1 MRPGERVT
9 HVNLGLF
16 LPTVIVV
23 NDQWAGEAALRWRAC
38 RRRGRHAREP
48 APSSQSLLPAVLG
61 VVLLVCLIL
70 LLLTYL

>member
-1 MRPGERVT
+1 MKGQRS
-9 HVNLGLF
+9 
-16 LPTVIVV
+16 
-23 NDQWAGEAALRWRAC
+23 GEAPLRWRAR

-48 APSSQSLLPAVLG
+48 APSSQSLLPAVFG

>member
-1 MRPGERVT
+1 MRVT
-9 HVNLGLF
+9 IVKPGSS
-16 LPTVIVV
+16 LPTVIVMKG
-23 NDQWAGEAALRWRAC
+23 QWAGEAPLRWRAR

-70 LLLTYL
+70 ILLTYL

>member
-1 MRPGERVT
+1 MTSVKSP
-9 HVNLGLF
+9 F
-16 LPTVIVV
+16 SLPTVIVM
-23 NDQWAGEAALRWRAC
+23 NEQWAGEAPLRWRAR

-48 APSSQSLLPAVLG
+48 APSPQSFLPAVLG

>member
-1 MRPGERVT
+1 MTCLRRSPI
-9 HVNLGLF
+9 
-16 LPTVIVV
+16 LPTVIVM
-23 NDQWAGEAALRWRAC
+23 NEQWAGEAPLRWRAR

-48 APSSQSLLPAVLG
+48 APSSQSILPAVLG

>member
-1 MRPGERVT
+1 MQVK
-9 HVNLGLF
+9 LGLF
-16 LPTVIVV
+16 VPTVIVM
-23 NDQWAGEAALRWRAC
+23 NDQWAGEAPLRWRAR

>member
-1 MRPGERVT
+1 MTRVKPGFPV
-9 HVNLGLF
+9 
-16 LPTVIVV
+16 PTVIVM
-23 NDQWAGEAALRWRAC
+23 NGQWAGEAPLRWRAR

-48 APSSQSLLPAVLG
+48 APSSQSFLPAVLG

>member
-1 MRPGERVT
+1 MTTVGRGSAV
-9 HVNLGLF
+9 
-16 LPTVIVV
+16 PTVIAMKG
-23 NDQWAGEAALRWRAC
+23 QRSGEAPLRWRAR

-48 APSSQSLLPAVLG
+48 APSSQSLLPAVFG

>member
-1 MRPGERVT
+1 MTTVKR
-9 HVNLGLF
+9 GLF
-16 LPTVIVV
+16 VPNVIAM
-23 NDQWAGEAALRWRAC
+23 NGHRAGEAPLRWRAR

-48 APSSQSLLPAVLG
+48 APSSQSLLPAVFG

>member
-1 MRPGERVT
+1 MNE
-9 HVNLGLF
+9 
-16 LPTVIVV
+16 
-23 NDQWAGEAALRWRAC
+23 QWAGEAPLRWRAR

-48 APSSQSLLPAVLG
+48 APSSQSFLPAVLG